1 MGNKIVE
8 IKDSSFQNVGSEWRK
23 WDLHVHTP
31 FSYLNNQFGSDFDDY
46 VKKLFKKAIEKEI
59 AVIGITDYFCI
70 EGYKKIKTEYLTNE
84 EKLKE
89 LFSDEE
95 IEKIKNITLFP
106 NIEFRLDTLVGSNRV
121 NFHVIFSDSVQIKD
135 IEENFLHELDF
146 VYEGK
151 PQSED
156 ERWKLKLGNIEV
168 LGKKLK
174 REHASFSSGTD
185 LFIGMKCA
193 VVNDGKIAKVLKN
206 KRSKFE
212 GEYIL
217 CVPLDEDLSEISW
230 NGQDHNVRKTL
241 IQKSDVLFSSN
252 QGTISWGLGKKHS
265 TILEFIDEFKTLK
278 PCIWGSDAHDYEKLF
293 EPDDNRYTWIKAD
306 TTFEGLKQ
314 ITYEPDERVIIQDVN
329 PSFEYNKPYFNELM
343 IQNEVGIFQDSKDQ
357 VYFTK
362 TILPLNKNLVTIIG
376 GRGTGKSML
385 VDYLASIFK
394 NHRVLDS
401 KYSESPDFKLKY
413 SKDNILEPS
422 EENYIGGS
430 ENYLDFIYIP
440 QRRLKE
446 VSEKNK
452 IGDEVKKLLKIEDL
466 FFSLEVDEE
475 IQNALNAVDELRDWF
490 NKEDEEGRKL
500 NSKAF
505 VENLKTKNEELLK
518 SITTAAN
525 KKKLEIYTANISDT
539 RELESKIAYLDN
551 LVVKITET
559 QKALN
564 ESIVAINTQLPE
576 KDGYKKVPLLNFKD
590 QFGAL
595 SDNKG
600 EIINLKNKK
609 EEQNQAI
616 KSDFEKEGFTGDL
629 TSLLKNA
636 ETYQSLIKW
645 TDQQLELISK
655 KETALDKALKNRN
668 ALGVKIK
675 AEYEEQKNKIDK
687 AWSSILDKHEGK
699 NKELVE
705 KILLKEGKIV
715 VAGEIVFDEQIF
727 YHNLH
732 KLVDRRTFRDIQAL
746 KTNFKIS
753 TFEEWINFVSK
764 GLGGFL
770 DGESLDR
777 VVGKIKTLF
786 FGLKERS
793 EYLRTV
799 PKITYDGKGLNRLS
813 VGQRGTVYLCLKLA
827 TDAFSKPIIFD
838 QPEDDLDNE
847 FIMNELIYIFKDL
860 KKYRQIVI
868 VSHNANLVVNAD
880 AEQVI
885 IAYNKEEKLS
895 YRSGAIENPFIIE
908 GVCDVLEG
916 GKYAFEKR
924 KNKYSLK

>member
-1 MGNKIVE
+1 VRN
-8 IKDSSFQNVGSEWRK
+8 KDSSYQNVGSEWRK
-23 WDLHVHTP
+23 WDLQVHTP
-31 FSYLNNQFGSDFDDY
+31 FSHLNNQFGDDFDNY

-146 VYEGK
+146 VYEGN

-156 ERWKLKLGNIEV
+156 ERWKLKLGNIEE

-185 LFIGMKCA
+185 LFIGMKNA
-193 VVNDGKIAKVLKN
+193 VVNDGQIAKVLKN

-217 CVPLDEDLSEISW
+217 CVPSDEDLSEILW

-252 QGTISWGLGKKHS
+252 QGTISWGLGKKSS

-293 EPDDNRYTWIKAD
+293 EPDNNRYTWIKAD

-394 NHRVLDS
+394 NYRNADS
-401 KYSESPDFKLKY
+401 KYSESHDFKLKY
-413 SKDNILEPS
+413 AKDNILEPS
-422 EENYIGGS
+422 EENYSGGS

-446 VSEKNK
+446 ITEKNK
-452 IGDEVKKLLKIEDL
+452 IGDEVKKLLNIEDL

-490 NKEDEEGRKL
+490 NKEDEKGQKL

-505 VENLKTKNEELLK
+505 VEDLKKINEELLK

-576 KDGYKKVPLLNFKD
+576 KDGYKKVPILNFED
-590 QFGAL
+590 QLSAL

-600 EIINLKNKK
+600 EIIKLTDEK
-609 EEQNQAI
+609 EKQNQAI

-629 TSLLKNA
+629 LSLLKNA
-636 ETYQSLIKW
+636 ETYQSQIKW
-645 TDQQLELISK
+645 TDKQLELISK
-655 KETALDKALKNRN
+655 KEMALDEALKNRN
-668 ALGVKIK
+668 ALGAKIK

-699 NKELVE
+699 NKELIE

-715 VAGEIVFDEQIF
+715 VVGEIDFDEHIF

-746 KTNFKIS
+746 KTKFKIS
-753 TFEEWINFVSK
+753 TFEEWIDFVST
-764 GLGGFL
+764 GLKGFL
-770 DGESLDR
+770 DGESSDKF
-777 VVGKIKTLF
+777 VGLKTLL
-786 FGLKERS
+786 FGLKERG

-799 PKITYDGKGLNRLS
+799 PKITYDGKELDRLS

-847 FIMNELIYIFKDL
+847 FIMNELIDIFKEL

-895 YRSGAIENPFIIE
+895 YKSGALEDPFIID
-908 GVCDVLEG
+908 GACTVLEG
-916 GKYAFEKR
+916 GKDAFEKR
-924 KNKYSLK
+924 KNKYRFK

>member
-1 MGNKIVE
+1 
-8 IKDSSFQNVGSEWRK
+8 
-23 WDLHVHTP
+23 LHVHTP
-31 FSYLNNQFGSDFDDY
+31 FSYLNNKFGDDFDNY
-46 VKKLFKKAIEKEI
+46 VKNLFKKAIEKKI

-70 EGYKKIKTEYLTNE
+70 EGYKKIKTEYLANE

-95 IEKIKNITLFP
+95 IEKINNITLFP

-121 NFHVIFSDSVQIKD
+121 NFHVIFSDNVQIKD
-135 IEENFLHELDF
+135 IEENFLHELKF
-146 VYEGK
+146 VYEGN
-151 PQSED
+151 PHSED
-156 ERWKLKLGNIEV
+156 EKWPLNIVNIEE
-168 LGKKLK
+168 LGKSLK
-174 REHASFSSGTD
+174 EEHLEFQSKTN
-185 LFIGMKCA
+185 LFIGMMCA
-193 VVNDGKIAKVLKN
+193 VVNDGEIAKVLKN
-206 KRSKFE
+206 KKSKFE
-212 GEYIL
+212 EEYIL
-217 CVPLDEDLSEISW
+217 CVPSDEDLSELSW
-230 NGQDHNVRKTL
+230 DGQDHNVRKTL

-265 TILEFIDEFKTLK
+265 TIQEFIDEYKTLK
-278 PCIWGSDAHDYEKLF
+278 PCIWGSDAHDFEKLF
-293 EPDDNRYTWIKAD
+293 EPDLNRYTWIKAD
-306 TTFEGLKQ
+306 TTFQGLKQ
-314 ITYEPDERVIIQDVN
+314 ITYEPDERVIIQEEN
-329 PSFEYNKPYFNELM
+329 PSFEYNKPYFNELI
-343 IQNEVGIFQDSKDQ
+343 IQNEVGIFKESKDQ
-357 VYFTK
+357 VYLKK

-385 VDYLASIFK
+385 VDYWASIFR
-394 NHRVLDS
+394 NYRALDS
-401 KYSESPDFKLKY
+401 KYSENPDFKLKY
-413 SKDNILEPS
+413 TKDNILEPS

-475 IQNALNAVDELRDWF
+475 IQNALNAVDELRDWN

-500 NSKAF
+500 NNKAF
-505 VENLKTKNEELLK
+505 VKNLKKTNEEFLK
-518 SITTAAN
+518 SITTATN
-525 KKKLEIYTANISDT
+525 KKKLEIYTANISET

-551 LVVKITET
+551 FVINMKET

-564 ESIVAINTQLPE
+564 DSIVAINSQLPE
-576 KDGYKKVPLLNFKD
+576 KDGYKKVPILNFKD
-590 QFGAL
+590 QLDAL
-595 SDNKG
+595 SDNKR
-600 EIINLKNKK
+600 EITNLNNEK
-609 EEQNQAI
+609 EKQNQAI
-616 KSDFEKEGFTGDL
+616 KLDFEKEGFTGDL

-636 ETYQSLIKW
+636 ERYQSQIKW
-645 TDQQLELISK
+645 TDKQLELISK

-668 ALGVKIK
+668 ALAGKIK
-675 AEYEEQKNKIDK
+675 AEYEEQKNKIDE
-687 AWSSILDKHEGK
+687 AWSSILDKQEGK
-699 NKELVE
+699 NKELIE

-715 VAGEIVFDEQIF
+715 VSGEIVFDEKIF

-732 KLVDRRTFRDIQAL
+732 KLVDKRTFKDIQSL
-746 KTNFKIS
+746 KSKFKIG
-753 TFEEWINFVSK
+753 TFEEWINFVSE
-764 GLGGFL
+764 GLDGFL
-770 DGESLDR
+770 DGENSDKF
-777 VVGKIKTLF
+777 VGLKTIF

-799 PKITYDGKGLNRLS
+799 PNITYDGKGLDRLS

-847 FIMNELIYIFKDL
+847 FIMNELIDIFKEL

-868 VSHNANLVVNAD
+868 ISHNANLVVNAD

-885 IAYNKEEKLS
+885 IANNKEEKLS
-895 YRSGAIENPFIIE
+895 YKSGAIENPFIIE
-908 GVCDVLEG
+908 GICDVLEG